1 MNAENVVKY
10 ILEGLAVSVA
20 SHLVSKNRLNFKEI
34 ALLGVTAALVFM
46 VLDQFSPAV
55 SAGARQG
62 SGFGIGYKMVG
73 GGCGC
78 ADQNGGSCP
87 MPLNRS
93 EEQSAQ
99 PAQPQPAQPAPEESE
114 VEAFRPYR

>member
-73 GGCGC
+73 GG
-78 ADQNGGSCP
+78 SCP